1 MREPGSRMAAREN
14 PMPAPDPPPDT
25 KPAPLV
31 PAKWRDPDIIYTV
44 TLLLVGAAA
53 GWYLMLQLASVLRP
67 LLVAVFLAYVL
78 MPYHSRLRK
87 HVGTPASIVTLA
99 GGTAGVLVGLAFVT
113 SASVLALR
121 DDVPQLEQRA
131 DTLLTSL
138 EETIGSYAPW
148 ITPIDTGRPMRG
160 QVVEQITI
168 IVRLGLNVAATAMLE
183 AGVVALYLLF
193 LLLEGARFPDRVRRA
208 YPEDRADQILQM
220 AGQVNAAVISYLK
233 AKVKS
238 SLFLA
243 APVGVVLGAVG
254 VKFALLWAVLTFL
267 CNFIPYIGTV
277 AAYVL
282 PVGFTFLWFGPAWQ
296 PFAAAGLLLVCHGVS
311 ASVLEPMIIGNAVG
325 VSPLVI
331 LGSLAFWGLLWGVPG
346 MFLAVPLTAVMV
358 LVMEHFD
365 QTRALAKLLK
375 GG

>member
-1 MREPGSRMAAREN
+1 MSIPDPASSARI
-14 PMPAPDPPPDT
+14 PPAPP
-25 KPAPLV
+25 
-31 PAKWRDPDIIYTV
+31 KWRDPDTLRTV
-44 TLLLVGAAA
+44 VFVLVGAAA

-87 HVGTPASIVTLA
+87 HVGTPASIFILA
-99 GGTAGVLVGLAFVT
+99 GGTAGVLVGLAFIT

-121 DDVPQLEQRA
+121 DDVPRLEKRA
-131 DTLLTSL
+131 DELVTEL
-138 EETIGSYAPW
+138 ERVVATKAPW
-148 ITPIDTGRPMRG
+148 ASPVETGKPMRA
-160 QVVEQITI
+160 QATEQIEFV
-168 IVRLGLNVAATAMLE
+168 VRVIFNVAATAIIE
-183 AGVVALYLLF
+183 ACVIALYLLF
-193 LLLEGARFPDRVRRA
+193 LLLEGTRFPDRVRRA
-208 YPEDRADQILQM
+208 YPPARAEEILDV
-220 AGQVNAAVISYLK
+220 AGQVNSAVISYLK

-238 SLFLA
+238 SLVLA
-243 APVGVVLGAVG
+243 VPVGIVLWLVG

-277 AAYVL
+277 VAYSL
-282 PVGFTFLWFGPAWQ
+282 PVGFAFLWFGPTWE
-296 PFAAAGLLLVCHGVS
+296 PFAAAGLLLVCHG
-311 ASVLEPMIIGNAVG
+311 ASSSVAEPMIIGNAVG

-346 MFLAVPLTAVMV
+346 MFLAVPLTAVMI